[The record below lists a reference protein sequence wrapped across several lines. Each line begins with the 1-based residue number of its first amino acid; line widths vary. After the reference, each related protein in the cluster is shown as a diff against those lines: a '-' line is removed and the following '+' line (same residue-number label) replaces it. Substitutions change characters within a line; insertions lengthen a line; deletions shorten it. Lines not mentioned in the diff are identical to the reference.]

1 MKSVAVLA
9 LATLLLVSFFQCCPS
24 AVPQSSAPVA
34 PTESYVES
42 VRATLTAQASA
53 PPIAT
58 VAPYTGGKGD

>member
-9 LATLLLVSFFQCCPS
+9 LATLLFASFFQCCLWAGPE
-24 AVPQSSAPVA
+24 SSAPVA

-58 VAPYTGGKGD
+58 VAPYTGGKRD